1 MPVNICS
8 LPLVVAFME
17 VWKKILGYLTFR
29 KPDPDAPTNF
39 NLRVMHGINKI
50 SLFMFLIALV
60 LLIVKLAT

>member
-1 MPVNICS
+1 
-8 LPLVVAFME
+8 ME